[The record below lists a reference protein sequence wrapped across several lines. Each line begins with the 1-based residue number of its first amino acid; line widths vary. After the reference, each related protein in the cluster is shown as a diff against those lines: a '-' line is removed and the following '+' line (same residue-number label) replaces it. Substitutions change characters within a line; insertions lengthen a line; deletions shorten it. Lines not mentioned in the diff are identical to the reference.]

1 MYMQRSI
8 KYEVDRYVITV
19 KIYRPNNCNADRGS
33 RSRGFDFLFIFR
45 SEIAIY

>member
-8 KYEVDRYVITV
+8 KDEGDRYVITV

-33 RSRGFDFLFIFR
+33 RSRGFDD
-45 SEIAIY
+45 YN